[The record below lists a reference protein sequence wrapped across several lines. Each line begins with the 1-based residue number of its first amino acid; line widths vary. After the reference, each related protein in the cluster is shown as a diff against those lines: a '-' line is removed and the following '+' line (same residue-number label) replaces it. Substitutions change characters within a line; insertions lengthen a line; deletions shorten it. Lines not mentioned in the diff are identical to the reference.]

1 MSKFTKGKWEVEHG
15 AFDPEIICENKY
27 LAFIYNLEHL
37 EETEANA
44 RLIAAAPEMYE
55 LLKEIKEQSG
65 IQCDMDCDKTGKAIS
80 RKYRIY
86 LSLDLYNKI
95 QPLLE
100 RIDEEKTT

>member
-55 LLKEIKEQSG
+55 WLKTITKIFENGNVINVKDIKE
-65 IQCDMDCDKTGKAIS
+65 
-80 RKYRIY
+80 
-86 LSLDLYNKI
+86 
-95 QPLLE
+95 LLE
-100 RIDEEKTT
+100 CIDGEKK